1 MTEHKKY
8 EKHGKSDTKLYGV
21 WHGMIQRCE
30 NPNSKAAKNY
40 CLKGISVC
48 DEWKVFP
55 NFYEWAMNNGYREGL
70 TLDRKDSNKNY
81 NPDNCRWVDRFV
93 QNSNTSRNVYYTYNG
108 KTMTIS
114 QWSRELGIARNTLL
128 LRIRN
133 HGYEK
138 ALSIKGNM
146 RGRKIS

>member
-1 MTEHKKY
+1 M
-8 EKHGKSDTKLYGV
+8 S
-21 WHGMIQRCE
+21 
-30 NPNSKAAKNY
+30 
-40 CLKGISVC
+40 
-48 DEWKVFP
+48 
-55 NFYEWAMNNGYREGL
+55 NGYREGL
-70 TLDRKDSNKNY
+70 TLDRKDSNGNY
-81 NPDNCRWVDRFV
+81 SPDNCRWVDRFV

-114 QWSRELGIARNTLL
+114 QWSRELGIARNTLR
-128 LRIRN
+128 LRSRN